1 MAEDDD
7 RAAERSGRTGL
18 TVERIVRAAIAVAD
32 EEGLPALSMRRL
44 AVELDAGA
52 MSLYRHVPGRAA
64 LTALMTEEVFGE
76 IRHPVPGPSGWRA
89 RLELAARQE
98 RSMYRRHP
106 WVLGVVAMTARPP
119 LGPKVLAAAEWVAA
133 SAVAAG
139 LSPVEARRVYV
150 TLGDYV
156 QGAALY
162 ELVEA
167 RARETSGV
175 DAATWW
181 ESRLP
186 DLRAL
191 FEGGDLP
198 TLAASVVGVDP
209 SAADKT
215 LVSDEGF
222 EFGLARVLDGIGVL
236 VADRA
241 RGSVAARPG
250 EDAGQA
256 IPREY
261 QKVTPVFAGA
271 GARTPEPASGPDPT
285 EDHPAATEDSGH
297 PLDGPVAAALATLG
311 RRWVP
316 EILYVLH
323 RGAARFVDLL
333 SAIPGLS
340 RRVLSERLVLLTEEG
355 LVERRVADGSAPR
368 NDYRLTARGRE
379 LDAVFRALDG
389 WAAGGDARERTT
401 ASE

>member
-7 RAAERSGRTGL
+7 RAAERDGRTGL

-32 EEGLPALSMRRL
+32 AEGLPALSMRRL

-52 MSLYRHVPGRAA
+52 MSLYRHVRGRAA

-76 IRHPVPGPSGWRA
+76 IRHPAPGPRGWRA

-98 RSMYRRHP
+98 RAMYRRHP

-133 SAVAAG
+133 SGVAAG
-139 LSPVEARRVYV
+139 LSPVEARQVYV
-150 TLGDYV
+150 TLSDYV

-181 ESRLP
+181 QSRLP

-191 FEGGDLP
+191 FEQGRFP
-198 TLAASVVGVDP
+198 TLAASLAGVAA
-209 SAADKT
+209 SAADKAV
-215 LVSDEGF
+215 VSEEGF
-222 EFGLARVLDGIGVL
+222 EFGLARVLDGVGVL

-241 RGSVAARPG
+241 RGSAERCG
-250 EDAGQA
+250 EDTVRATPG
-256 IPREY
+256 EY
-261 QKVTPVFAGA
+261 QKVTPVGVGA
-271 GARTPEPASGPDPT
+271 GDTTPEPAPAPT
-285 EDHPAATEDSGH
+285 EHRTASTEDAGR
-297 PLDGPVAAALATLG
+297 PLDGPTAAALATLG

-323 RGAARFVDLL
+323 RGGARFVDLL
-333 SAIPGLS
+333 AAVPGLS

-355 LVERRVADGSAPR
+355 LVERRAADGSPPR
-368 NDYRLTARGRE
+368 ADYRLTARGRE
-379 LDAVFRALDG
+379 LDAVFQALDG
-389 WAAGGDARERTT
+389 WAAGGDARGRTT
-401 ASE
+401 AAE